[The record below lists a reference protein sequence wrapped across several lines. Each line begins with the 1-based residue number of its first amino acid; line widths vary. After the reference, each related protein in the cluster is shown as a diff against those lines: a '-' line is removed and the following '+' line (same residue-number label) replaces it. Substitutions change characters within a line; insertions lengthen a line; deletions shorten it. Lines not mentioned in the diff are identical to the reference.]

1 MCISYTT
8 GAVRKRCPHGLCFH
22 WQPICGMLGKQLKRS
37 VEKASRLNYMILLSL
52 MFLHYIGKLK
62 AKITVSVMVL
72 DYIARQRLHGDGG
85 IRADP

>member
-1 MCISYTT
+1 
-8 GAVRKRCPHGLCFH
+8 
-22 WQPICGMLGKQLKRS
+22 
-37 VEKASRLNYMILLSL
+37 MILLSL